1 MLSVFTVVWVLTTVM
16 MMTDVTFQS
25 TCNTDNLELCSEA
38 TRLCGKGTSWDQCIG
53 LCKCRNEQACTTDA
67 DHTVQVIRAPF
78 QNRETY
84 YTCRSLSTMDACQ
97 SNERAMSGNSENK
110 YKILCKC
117 DKTYQP
123 RSLND
128 RKFVCQ

>member
-67 DHTVQVIRAPF
+67 DHTVQVIPAPF
-78 QNRETY
+78 QSNKTY